1 MVCPIVFGISCANN
15 KPPYNYSSVPD
26 HKGFH
31 GPTVDH
37 DSPVLFSILAH
48 PDNKVREEI
57 NRIYPYLFGLLP
69 ITYMF

>member
-1 MVCPIVFGISCANN
+1 MICGIVFGISCANN
-15 KPPYNYSSVPD
+15 KPLYNYSSVPD

-48 PDNKVREEI
+48 PDNKVRKEI
-57 NRIYPYLFGLLP
+57 NESQILLF
-69 ITYMF
+69 